1 MNQTI
6 AVWLLILLAF
16 VAANLPFMNDRVFA
30 VWQPKILSVPKA
42 FWLRVFEL
50 FALYLVIGAVGIAF
64 ERWIGN
70 VFTQRWEFYAI
81 TLSLFV
87 VMAFPGFV
95 FRYLLRRAE
104 PKTYA
109 SSTKDRL

>member
-1 MNQTI
+1 MNQTA

-16 VAANLPFMNDRVFA
+16 IAANVPFLNHRVFA
-30 VWQPKILSVPKA
+30 VWQPKGLPVPKA
-42 FWLRVFEL
+42 FWLRAFEL
-50 FALYLVIGAVGIAF
+50 LVMYFVVGTVGIAF
-64 ERWIGN
+64 ERLIGN

-95 FRYLLRRAE
+95 FRYLLRRA
-104 PKTYA
+104 
-109 SSTKDRL
+109 

>member
-1 MNQTI
+1 MNQTA

-16 VAANLPFMNDRVFA
+16 IAANVPFLNNRVFA
-30 VWQPKILSVPKA
+30 VWQPKSLSLPKA
-42 FWLRVFEL
+42 FWLRALEL
-50 FALYLVIGAVGIAF
+50 LVLYFMVGTVGIAF
-64 ERWIGN
+64 ERLIGN

-95 FRYLLRRAE
+95 FRYLLRRA
-104 PKTYA
+104 
-109 SSTKDRL
+109 

>member
-1 MNQTI
+1 MGAINQTA

-16 VAANLPFMNDRVFA
+16 VAANLPFINNRIFA
-30 VWQPKILSVPKA
+30 VWQPKGLVSSKA
-42 FWLRVFEL
+42 FWLRALEL
-50 FALYLVIGAVGIAF
+50 FAFYLLIGALGISF

-81 TLSLFV
+81 TFSLFV

-95 FRYLLRRAE
+95 FRYLLRRA
-104 PKTYA
+104 
-109 SSTKDRL
+109 

>member
-1 MNQTI
+1 MNQTA

-16 VAANLPFMNDRVFA
+16 IAANVPFLNHRVFA
-30 VWQPKILSVPKA
+30 VWQPKSLLVPKA
-42 FWLRVFEL
+42 FWLRVLEL
-50 FALYLVIGAVGIAF
+50 LVLYVVVGTVGIAF
-64 ERWIGN
+64 ERLIGN

-95 FRYLLRRAE
+95 FRYLLRRA
-104 PKTYA
+104 
-109 SSTKDRL
+109 

>member
-1 MNQTI
+1 MNQTA

-16 VAANLPFMNDRVFA
+16 IAANVPFLNNRVFA
-30 VWQPKILSVPKA
+30 VWQPKSLPVSKT

-50 FALYLVIGAVGIAF
+50 LVLYFVVGTVGIAF
-64 ERWIGN
+64 ERLIGN

-95 FRYLLRRAE
+95 FRYLLRR
-104 PKTYA
+104 T
-109 SSTKDRL
+109 

>member
-1 MNQTI
+1 MNQTA

-16 VAANLPFMNDRVFA
+16 IAANVPFLNNRVFA
-30 VWQPKILSVPKA
+30 VWQPKSLPVPPA
-42 FWLRVFEL
+42 CWLRAVEL
-50 FALYLVIGAVGIAF
+50 LVLYVVVGTVGIAF
-64 ERWIGN
+64 ERLIGN

-95 FRYLLRRAE
+95 FRYLLRRA
-104 PKTYA
+104 
-109 SSTKDRL
+109 

>member
-1 MNQTI
+1 MNQTA

-16 VAANLPFMNDRVFA
+16 IAANAPFLNNRVFA
-30 VWQPKILSVPKA
+30 VWQPKSQPVSKA
-42 FWLRVFEL
+42 FWLRALEL
-50 FALYLVIGAVGIAF
+50 LVLYFVVGTVGIAF
-64 ERWIGN
+64 ERLIGN

-95 FRYLLRRAE
+95 FRYLLRRA
-104 PKTYA
+104 
-109 SSTKDRL
+109 

>member
-1 MNQTI
+1 MGAINQTL

-16 VAANLPFMNDRVFA
+16 VAANLPFINNRVFA
-30 VWQPKILSVPKA
+30 VWQAKSLASSKA
-42 FWLRVFEL
+42 FWLRVLEL
-50 FALYLVIGAVGIAF
+50 FALYLLIGALGIAF

-81 TLSLFV
+81 SFSLFV

-95 FRYLLRRAE
+95 YRYLLRRA
-104 PKTYA
+104 
-109 SSTKDRL
+109 

>member
-16 VAANLPFMNDRVFA
+16 VAANLPFMNDRVLA

-42 FWLRVFEL
+42 FWLRAVEL
-50 FALYLVIGAVGIAF
+50 FALYLLIGAVGIAF
-64 ERWIGN
+64 ERLIGN
-70 VFTQRWEFYAI
+70 VFAQRWEFYAI
-81 TLSLFV
+81 TFSLFI

-95 FRYLLRRAE
+95 FRYLLRRA
-104 PKTYA
+104 
-109 SSTKDRL
+109 

>member
-1 MNQTI
+1 MNQTA

-16 VAANLPFMNDRVFA
+16 LAANVPFLNHRVFA
-30 VWQPKILSVPKA
+30 VWQPKRLQVPKA
-42 FWLRVFEL
+42 FWLRVLEL
-50 FALYLVIGAVGIAF
+50 FVLYCLVGTVGIVF
-64 ERWIGN
+64 ERLIGN

-95 FRYLLRRAE
+95 FRYLLRRA
-104 PKTYA
+104 
-109 SSTKDRL
+109 